1 MKVNSVGSAR
11 TSATPRA
18 RSSSLALEL
27 APPFPRAREI
37 SRRVLDDDARDEDTR
52 GTRVVV
58 VVIVLVVVVVV
69 IVAHPAARVDA
80 MVRASSSLSGGRLP
94 PSRASRSCRSRARS
108 PRMTRRA

>member
-37 SRRVLDDDARDEDTR
+37 SRRVLDDGARDEDVR
-52 GTRVVV
+52 GTRAVVD
-58 VVIVLVVVVVV
+58 VVVVVV
-69 IVAHPAARVDA
+69 VVAHPAALVDA
-80 MVRASSSLSGGRLP
+80 MVRVSSSLSGGRLP